1 VAEGEAMSR
10 ICLVGAGELSRAH
23 AEALRG
29 IAGHHIAAVVDPDID
44 AAQRLAQRSDA
55 RQVFASVEAA
65 LAEAAF
71 DRAHVLVPPELH
83 SAAALPVLAAGK
95 PVLLEQ
101 PLAANG
107 EACNAL
113 IAAAAR
119 SGAALGVNQGFVQHP
134 AFMRLQRL
142 VQDHELGRPV
152 MVFCLRNVPLG
163 ELAKRPHD
171 DLLLEYALHPLAQIT
186 ALAGTIDKVRAFAG
200 PLLELGRG
208 ETFPSPLDMAL
219 TCEALPARLRLAL
232 GRRKPLWQVTAICD
246 DGVAVADILEN
257 RIDTHGRT
265 RWRDALQD
273 LSTDLAGAGSELN
286 HAVHNI
292 LDAATSLLWPK
303 RSGNP
308 VRIGMRRGIAAFHA
322 ALDAGAA
329 LPPAM
334 FDPKVAAGLVA
345 LCQRV
350 GDQARRDPGP
360 GPIDRVGRMRT
371 AAV

>member
-1 VAEGEAMSR
+1 MSR

-23 AEALRG
+23 AEALQG
-29 IAGHHIAAVVDPDID
+29 LGGHHIAAVVDPDIN
-44 AAQRLAQRSDA
+44 AAQRLAQRTDA
-55 RQVFASVEAA
+55 RQVFTSVEAA
-65 LAEAAF
+65 LAEAVF

-83 SAAALPVLAAGK
+83 SAAALPVLMAGK

-101 PLAANG
+101 PLAAND

-113 IAAAAR
+113 LTAALQ
-119 SGAALGVNQGFVQHP
+119 SGAALGVNQGFVHHP

-142 VQDHELGRPV
+142 VQNHELGRPV
-152 MVFCLRNVPLG
+152 MVFCLRNVPLS
-163 ELAKRPHD
+163 ELAKRPRD
-171 DLLLEYALHPLAQIT
+171 NLLLEYALHPLTQIA

-208 ETFPSPLDMAL
+208 QTFPSPLDMAL

-265 RWRDALQD
+265 RWRDAIQD

-292 LDAATSLLWPK
+292 LDAAASLLRPK

-322 ALDAGAA
+322 ALDAGAM
-329 LPPAM
+329 LPPAL
-334 FDPKVAAGLVA
+334 FDPKVAADMVA
-345 LCQRV
+345 LCRRV
-350 GDQARRDPGP
+350 DEQARRDPGP
-360 GPIDRVGRMRT
+360 SPDRVGRMRT

>member
-1 VAEGEAMSR
+1 MSR

-29 IAGHHIAAVVDPDID
+29 IAGHRIAAVVDPDTK

-71 DRAHVLVPPELH
+71 DRAHVLVPPERHLE
-83 SAAALPVLAAGK
+83 AALPVLAAGK
-95 PVLLEQ
+95 PVLLEP
-101 PLAANG
+101 PLAASG

-113 IAAAAR
+113 IAAAAQ
-119 SGAALGVNQGFVQHP
+119 SGAVLGVNQGFVHHP
-134 AFMRLQRL
+134 AFARLLRL
-142 VQDHELGRPV
+142 VQKQELGRPV
-152 MVFCLRNVPLG
+152 LVFCLRNVPPA
-163 ELAKRPHD
+163 ELARRPRD
-171 DLLLEYALHPLAQIT
+171 NFLLEYALHPLTQIA
-186 ALAGTIDKVRAFAG
+186 ALAGTIGKVRAFAG
-200 PLLELGRG
+200 PPLELAPGR
-208 ETFPSPLDMAL
+208 TFPSPLDMAL

-265 RWRDALQD
+265 RWRDAIHD
-273 LSTDLAGAGSELN
+273 LGSDLADAGAEVN
-286 HAVHNI
+286 HAVSNI
-292 LDAATSLLWPK
+292 LHAAASLLRPA

-308 VRIGMRRGIAAFHA
+308 VRIGLRHSIAAFHA

-329 LPPAM
+329 PPAGL
-334 FDPKVAAGLVA
+334 FDPGTAAGLVA

-350 GDQARRDPGP
+350 GEQARHDPG
-360 GPIDRVGRMRT
+360 
-371 AAV
+371 AAPA

>member
-10 ICLVGAGELSRAH
+10 ICLVGAGELSREH
-23 AEALRG
+23 AEALQG
-29 IAGHHIAAVVDPDID
+29 LGGHHIAVVVDPDAN
-44 AAQRLAQRSDA
+44 AAQRLAQRTDA
-55 RQVFASVEAA
+55 RQVFTSIEAA

-83 SAAALPVLAAGK
+83 SAAALPVLLAGK

-101 PLAANG
+101 PLAAND

-113 IAAAAR
+113 LAAAAQT
-119 SGAALGVNQGFVQHP
+119 GAALGVNQGFALHP
-134 AFMRLQRL
+134 AFTRLQRL
-142 VQDHELGRPV
+142 VEKQELGRPV
-152 MVFCLRNVPLG
+152 MVFCLRNVPFA

-171 DLLLEYALHPLAQIT
+171 NLLLEYALHPLTQMA
-186 ALAGTIDKVRAFAG
+186 ALAGTIGKVRAFAG
-200 PLLELGRG
+200 PLLVLPRG
-208 ETFPSPLDMAL
+208 QTFPSPLDMAL

-265 RWRDALQD
+265 RWRDAIQD
-273 LSTDLAGAGSELN
+273 LGSDLADAGSELN
-286 HAVHNI
+286 HAVGNI
-292 LDAATSLLWPK
+292 LDAAASLLRPA

-308 VRIGMRRGIAAFHA
+308 VRIGLRRSIAAFHG
-322 ALDAGAA
+322 ALDAGAV
-329 LPPAM
+329 LPPAL
-334 FDPKVAAGLVA
+334 FDPKVAANMVA

-360 GPIDRVGRMRT
+360 VP
-371 AAV
+371 A

>member
-1 VAEGEAMSR
+1 MTEGERMSR

-23 AEALRG
+23 ADALKG
-29 IAGHHIAAVVDPDID
+29 IAGHHIAAVVDPDIN
-44 AAQRLAQRSDA
+44 AAQRLAQRTEA
-55 RQVFASVEAA
+55 RQVFTSVEAA
-65 LAEAAF
+65 LAEASF
-71 DRAHVLVPPELH
+71 DRAHVLVPMEFH
-83 SAAALPVLAAGK
+83 TAAALPVLAAGK
-95 PVLLEQ
+95 PVLMEQ
-101 PLAANG
+101 PLAPSG
-107 EACNAL
+107 EACEAL

-134 AFMRLQRL
+134 AFTRLQEL
-142 VQDHELGRPV
+142 VQNHELGRPV
-152 MVFCLRNVPLG
+152 MVFCLRNVPLN
-163 ELAKRPHD
+163 EVAKHPD
-171 DLLLEYALHPLAQIT
+171 EDLLLTYALHPLAQIT

-200 PLLELGRG
+200 PPIALPHG
-208 ETFPSPLDMAL
+208 EPFPSPLDMAL

-286 HAVHNI
+286 HAVRNI

-308 VRIGMRRGIAAFHA
+308 VRIGMRRGIAQFHA
-322 ALDAGAA
+322 ALDAGLA

-334 FDPKVAAGLVA
+334 FDPRVAAGLVA
-345 LCQRV
+345 MCQRV

-360 GPIDRVGRMRT
+360 APDRVGRMRT